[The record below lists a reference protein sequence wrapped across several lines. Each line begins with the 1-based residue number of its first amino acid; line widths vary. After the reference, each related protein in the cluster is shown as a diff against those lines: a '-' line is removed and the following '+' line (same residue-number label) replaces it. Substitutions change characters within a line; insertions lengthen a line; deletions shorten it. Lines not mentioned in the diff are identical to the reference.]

1 MPHLFSFFKFYLEV
15 CIGIIFEVPYSI
27 FVSFLFFQYQ
37 YFFTHFFFFLEAIVM
52 SCMHSNPISSVQKL
66 SPEADIILI
75 ATWFQFYLL
84 FSVGLKASSNFLA
97 TFSFDS
103 RVYVCLH
110 EHRSMINRFRD
121 RSSNSAQPGSSFFSA
136 STPPLNRSAGNG
148 NFQKSKINA
157 NVLAKIAASSSFFPS
172 FRHHQ

>member
-1 MPHLFSFFKFYLEV
+1 MYRNYIWSTVLYFCE
-15 CIGIIFEVPYSI
+15 
-27 FVSFLFFQYQ
+27 FLFFN
-37 YFFTHFFFFLEAIVM
+37 TNISSRIFFFLEAIAM
-52 SCMHSNPISSVQKL
+52 SCMHLNPISNVQIL
-66 SPEADIILI
+66 SWSRYHPHSNMVSILS
-75 ATWFQFYLL
+75 FL
-84 FSVGLKASSNFLA
+84 FSVGLKVSSNFLA

-148 NFQKSKINA
+148 KFQKVKSMPICLQK
-157 NVLAKIAASSSFFPS
+157 
-172 FRHHQ
+172 